1 MQGEYLSMYHEC
13 SPCFI
18 LGHDFL
24 YRGLYRIPLLFGPF
38 GNLNPKFMTRFSKI
52 RYSLVFNRKD
62 QLNSYGQALI
72 QIRAYQDKKSRYFST
87 GIYIEPKYWD
97 QRNKKIKHNHPT
109 QFVYNKQILQQMQEM
124 EAFEIKMINQLG
136 SFPIDRIEE
145 YKSHSSYDQTQSFLT
160 FFEDELSKSSMKPGA
175 LKMYK
180 LTLRKWQEFKKNIFF
195 QDLSYKLVVGF
206 DRYLRQQ
213 GLSLNTIKKH
223 HNRTHTYIKHAIRQN
238 LVRIDDNPYKTFV
251 AKGVEPDR
259 GFLSIEELEKIETLT
274 FVEEEQYLERI
285 KDIFLLAC
293 YTGMRF
299 GDVVKIT
306 AGDVS
311 LSNNGLLLYLKAEKT
326 VKRLDLPL
334 YYLFRKSD
342 QTLSRPESIIQRY
355 LDQYAPVLNEPGME
369 QIPLF
374 KVSNQYLNRSLKVV
388 AKRAGIN
395 KQVTSHFGRRTF
407 ATIMARKVQAP
418 VLQRLLQHSRPDM
431 TNIYIQLS
439 NKAIEDELEKIEWN

>member
-1 MQGEYLSMYHEC
+1 
-13 SPCFI
+13 
-18 LGHDFL
+18 
-24 YRGLYRIPLLFGPF
+24 
-38 GNLNPKFMTRFSKI
+38 MTRFSKI

-72 QIRAYQDKKSRYFST
+72 QIRAYQYKKVRYFST
-87 GIYIEPKYWD
+87 GIYIEPKYWNK
-97 QRNKKIKHNHPT
+97 RYKKIKHNHPN
-109 QFVYNKQILQQMQEM
+109 QFVYNQQILQQMQEM
-124 EAFEIKMINQLG
+124 EAFEIKMINQFG
-136 SFPIDRIEE
+136 SFPLDRIEE
-145 YKSHSSYDQTQSFLT
+145 YKSSSNYDQTHSFLE
-160 FFEDELSKSSMKPGA
+160 FFEEELSKSDMKPGA
-175 LKMYK
+175 LKMYN
-180 LTLRKWQEFKKNIFF
+180 LTLRKWQEFKKIIFF

-206 DRYLRQQ
+206 DRFLKKQ
-213 GLSLNTIKKH
+213 GLHPNTIKKH
-223 HNRTHTYIKHAIRQN
+223 HNRTHTFIKRAIRQD
-238 LVRIDDNPYKTFV
+238 LLKIDDNPYKSFV

-259 GFLSIEELEKIETLT
+259 GFLSAEELEKIEILT
-274 FVEEEQYLERI
+274 FTEEEQYLARI
-285 KDIFLLAC
+285 QDIFLLAC

-299 GDVVKIT
+299 GDVIKIT
-306 AGDVS
+306 AGDIS
-311 LSNNGLLLYLKAEKT
+311 LSKNGLLLYLKAEKT

-334 YYLFRKSD
+334 YYLFRKPD
-342 QTLSRPESIIQRY
+342 QVQSRPETIIQRY
-355 LDQYAPVLNEPGME
+355 LDQLAPLLNQPGME

-439 NKAIEDELEKIEWN
+439 NKAIEDELEKIQW